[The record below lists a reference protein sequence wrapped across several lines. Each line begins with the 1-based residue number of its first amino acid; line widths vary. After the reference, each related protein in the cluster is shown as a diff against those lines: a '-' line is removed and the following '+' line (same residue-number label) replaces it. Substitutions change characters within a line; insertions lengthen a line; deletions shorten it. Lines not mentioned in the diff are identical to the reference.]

1 MRPKDIRT
9 QNLGLLEEE
18 FGSLAE
24 LSRLSGLSEKYLSQI
39 KNKTMQRGTIR
50 GMGDR
55 AAEQLEKGCGKPSG
69 WIDLAHFS
77 APEVPGARSETSK
90 YEVGDGAA
98 EWESLARRIKM
109 LRPNERT
116 TVLQVLKAAEEHDDN
131 LIKTLRNVMS
141 LSRPSRPPGG

>member
-1 MRPKDIRT
+1 MRPKEIRT

-55 AAEQLEKGCGKPSG
+55 AAEQLENGCGKQSG
-69 WIDLAHFS
+69 WMDQSHMPATPPAINSDVA
-77 APEVPGARSETSK
+77 K
-90 YEVGDGAA
+90 YEVGNGNGEFSD
-98 EWESLARRIKM
+98 LARRIKR
-109 LRPNERT
+109 LKPTERA
-116 TVLQVLKAAEEHDDN
+116 TVLQVLKAAEEHDET
-131 LIKTLRNVMS
+131 LIKTLRNVIS
-141 LSRPSRPPGG
+141 LSQQPRHPGE